1 MINIINTSIEEVK
14 IIEPKVY
21 KDSRGLFFESFNQKD
36 FFNKIGKINFIQDNE
51 SKSSF
56 GILRGMHYQM
66 PPFEQSKLVRV
77 ISGEIQDIAIDIR
90 KNSSTYLKYVSVILN
105 DRNRKQ
111 VFIPKGF
118 AHGFLVLSK
127 EAIVTY
133 KVDNFYNL
141 QSEKTYLFNDKK
153 INIEWRLDYKKIKLS
168 KKDKGL

>member
-56 GILRGMHYQM
+56 GILRGMHYQI

-90 KNSSTYLKYVSVILN
+90 KNSPTYLKYVSVILN
-105 DRNRKQ
+105 DTNRKQ

-118 AHGFLVLSK
+118 AHGFLVLSE
-127 EAIVTY
+127 EAVINY
-133 KVDNFYNL
+133 KVDNYYNL

-153 INIEWRLDYKKIKLS
+153 INIEWRLDHKEIKLS